1 MNSSVHVGLKARV
14 SHRLGVLCIW
24 CWPPQYIARCIHRRR
39 GRWIVETARGSLTRQ
54 SRCVQGTSLLSLV
67 DPSPPSRLSLCLSPS
82 LSLPPTYYPEN
93 YVSKKEWKAV
103 LCSVDCKLCVCV
115 PLCFSGCLFCTP
127 SAMQLCR
134 HHGFGMP
141 QWSEEQGTCFNQH
154 HIYPICPIWHVTHTD
169 HASTTSVAYIDA
181 KK

>member
-67 DPSPPSRLSLCLSPS
+67 DPPLPDFLFVCLRLSPS
-82 LSLPPTYYPEN
+82 LPPIIQRITWARRNEKRYCALLTAS
-93 YVSKKEWKAV
+93 YVCACLCVSVAVFSVLLV
-103 LCSVDCKLCVCV
+103 LCNYAGITALACH
-115 PLCFSGCLFCTP
+115 SGQR
-127 SAMQLCR
+127 SK
-134 HHGFGMP
+134 
-141 QWSEEQGTCFNQH
+141 E
-154 HIYPICPIWHVTHTD
+154 HVL
-169 HASTTSVAYIDA
+169 TSIIFTQFAQSDM
-181 KK
+181 